1 MTPSAAPYRAL
12 VVTASNRAAAGVYE
26 DKGGPLIAE
35 GLRRFGFTVDG
46 PRVVPDGDPVEAA
59 LRAGADA
66 GYEVIVTT
74 GGTGISPTDRTP
86 EATRRVIDREVPGIA
101 EAIRAYGREKVPTA
115 ALSRGL
121 AGVAGGTLIVNLP
134 GSSGGVKDGL
144 AVLEPLLRHA
154 VDQLRGRAPP
164 AGRRGRRCAL
174 NTPYWPVEL
183 VDGDIVLRPIK
194 LRDQK
199 VWREVNRR
207 NRDWLRPWEATI
219 PPPTPSGPIAHRP
232 TYRQMVRHLRS
243 EASAGRMLPFVI
255 EYQGRL
261 VGQLTVAGITWGSM
275 CSGHIGYWVDEAV
288 AGRGVVPTS
297 VAMVVDHCFRSV
309 GLHRVEVCI
318 RPENGPSRRVVEKLG
333 FREEGL
339 RPRYLHIDGA
349 WRDHLV
355 FALTAEEV
363 PDGLLARWRRT
374 RARERSRD
382 ELPGREPRDHGIPHG
397 PGN

>member
-1 MTPSAAPYRAL
+1 M
-12 VVTASNRAAAGVYE
+12 
-26 DKGGPLIAE
+26 
-35 GLRRFGFTVDG
+35 
-46 PRVVPDGDPVEAA
+46 
-59 LRAGADA
+59 
-66 GYEVIVTT
+66 
-74 GGTGISPTDRTP
+74 
-86 EATRRVIDREVPGIA
+86 
-101 EAIRAYGREKVPTA
+101 
-115 ALSRGL
+115 
-121 AGVAGGTLIVNLP
+121 
-134 GSSGGVKDGL
+134 
-144 AVLEPLLRHA
+144 
-154 VDQLRGRAPP
+154 
-164 AGRRGRRCAL
+164 
-174 NTPYWPVEL
+174 L

-199 VWREVNRR
+199 AWREVNRR

-219 PPPTPSGPIAHRP
+219 PPPTPSGPVTHRP

-243 EASAGRMLPFVI
+243 EAGAGRMLPFVI

-275 CSGHIGYWVDEAV
+275 CSGHVGYWVDETV
-288 AGRGVVPTS
+288 AGRGVVPTA

-363 PDGLLARWRRT
+363 PDGLLTRWH
-374 RARERSRD
+374 RARSPERSGH
-382 ELPGREPRDHGIPHG
+382 ELPEHDRRHREIPHG